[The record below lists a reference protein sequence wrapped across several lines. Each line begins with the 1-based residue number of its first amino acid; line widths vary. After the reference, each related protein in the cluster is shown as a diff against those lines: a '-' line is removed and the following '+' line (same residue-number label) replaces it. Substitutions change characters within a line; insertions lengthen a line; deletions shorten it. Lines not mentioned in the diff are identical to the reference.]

1 MNDKQPARTPGTNR
15 VDAVYAGIIEA
26 MSNGEY
32 PENGR
37 LPTET
42 ELAQKYGVSRPTVRE
57 ALSRL
62 RLDGLIASRR
72 GSGSY
77 MLRRPDRNI
86 KRFAPIESIADVQRC
101 FAFRIAIESTSA
113 GLAAEYRTSRD
124 LDEITRAYELM
135 EEARLHDENAAFVDH
150 DLQFHLALARASQ
163 NVFFV
168 TSLEMIIEQMRVG
181 MRLALNL
188 SLERERVWRELVQ
201 VEHRDIM
208 AAVEKGSSVDAAE
221 AMRFHLANARR
232 RLFEGPIHA

>member
-1 MNDKQPARTPGTNR
+1 
-15 VDAVYAGIIEA
+15 
-26 MSNGEY
+26 
-32 PENGR
+32 
-37 LPTET
+37 
-42 ELAQKYGVSRPTVRE
+42 
-57 ALSRL
+57 
-62 RLDGLIASRR
+62 
-72 GSGSY
+72 
-77 MLRRPDRNI
+77 
-86 KRFAPIESIADVQRC
+86 
-101 FAFRIAIESTSA
+101 
-113 GLAAEYRTSRD
+113 
-124 LDEITRAYELM
+124 M
-135 EEARLHDENAAFVDH
+135 EEARLHDENVAFVDH

-208 AAVEKGSSVDAAE
+208 AAIEKGSSVDAAE

>member
-1 MNDKQPARTPGTNR
+1 MSEKQLPLTPGTNR
-15 VDAVYAGIIEA
+15 VDVVYAGILES
-26 MSNGEY
+26 MSSGEY

-42 ELAQKYGVSRPTVRE
+42 ELAQHYGVSRPTVRE

-77 MLRRPDRNI
+77 VLRRPDRNI
-86 KRFAPIESIADVQRC
+86 KRFAPIESIADIQRC
-101 FAFRIAIESTSA
+101 FAFRISIEATAA

-124 LDEITRAYELM
+124 LDDLVRSYTQM
-135 EEARLHDENAAFVDH
+135 EEARNRDENTAFVDH
-150 DLQFHLALARASQ
+150 DLQFHLALAKASQ

-168 TSLEMIIEQMRVG
+168 TALEMIVEQMRVG

-201 VEHRDIM
+201 IEHRDIM
-208 AAVEKGSSVDAAE
+208 TAIEKGSSVDAAE
-221 AMRFHLANARR
+221 AMRYHLANARR
-232 RLFEGPIHA
+232 RLFEGPIHT